1 MIVAVGGIFN
11 RMVNQRLAR
20 LDALFNAL
28 ADPTRRAMLRG
39 LADEECTI
47 GELAAP
53 FRMTLAGASK
63 HVKVLERAGLVRR
76 TVEGRTHRCRL
87 DPAPLAEGDEWLAF
101 YRRFWAER
109 LDDLE
114 RALAHPK
121 PAKAK
126 RRKR

>member
-1 MIVAVGGIFN
+1 MPPTATIINRAV
-11 RMVNQRLAR
+11 
-20 LDALFNAL
+20 NAL

-47 GELAAP
+47 G
-53 FRMTLAGASK
+53 
-63 HVKVLERAGLVRR
+63 
-76 TVEGRTHRCRL
+76 
-87 DPAPLAEGDEWLAF
+87 EWLAF

-126 RRKR
+126 GRKR